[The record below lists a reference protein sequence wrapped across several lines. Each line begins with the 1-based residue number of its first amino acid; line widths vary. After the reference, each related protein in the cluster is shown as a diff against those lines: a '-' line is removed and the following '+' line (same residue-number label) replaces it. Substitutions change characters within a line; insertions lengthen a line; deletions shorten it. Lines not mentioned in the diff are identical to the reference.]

1 MYTAYRAQ
9 EYRQQE
15 VMGAS
20 PLRLVVMTYDVAI
33 RACEQRNLARAAQ
46 AVTLLRDSLNFDFP
60 EVSNGLFR
68 LYQWC
73 LENIRSGEFAEALKT
88 LRDLREA
95 WAAVEKGLTPAVHIP
110 APAALAHLAA
120 AQPAAGVPLG

>member
-20 PLRLVVMTYDVAI
+20 PLHLVVMTYDVAI
-33 RACEQRNLARAAQ
+33 RACEQQNLARAAQ
-46 AVTLLRDSLNFDFP
+46 AVSLLRDSLNFDYP
-60 EVSNGLFR
+60 EAATGLFR

-73 LENIRSGEFAEALKT
+73 LDCIRAGDYAEALKT
-88 LRDLREA
+88 LRSLREA
-95 WAAVEKGLTPAVHIP
+95 WVTVEKTLTQSAQVSVP
-110 APAALAHLAA
+110 APAAHLAVT
-120 AQPAAGVPLG
+120 QPAGY